1 MAPHRDEPGRGGFI
15 INQRPGVCHHGGR
28 IGVFRNHWF
37 MFGLKAAADFGK
49 TLVNAGAIK
58 PAIGI
63 CLILTGLVAIVIA
76 SWFNPSQLV
85 FWPPLILAI
94 LLFAVGLWPIVSFFR
109 DQVVTPKSDP
119 VPGSPP
125 KPKKI
130 VRAKKP
136 ADE

>member
-1 MAPHRDEPGRGGFI
+1 
-15 INQRPGVCHHGGR
+15 
-28 IGVFRNHWF
+28 

-63 CLILTGLVAIVIA
+63 CLILTGILAIVIA
-76 SWFNPSQLV
+76 SWFNQSQLV
-85 FWPPLILAI
+85 FWPPFILAI
-94 LLFAVGLWPIVSFFR
+94 ILFAIGLWPIVSFFR
-109 DQVVTPKSDP
+109 DQVVTPMSDP